1 MKSYNGVDSICIL
14 FQVSKFGSLLANNS
28 QRRLGS
34 VTNIKQARGGLYVE
48 TSSCRN
54 LRQVTWENVFRKAL
68 ENSILVLQHS
78 YFDEICKFGFEYK
91 RNTTATATIL
101 YKKPQ
106 IKNK

>member
-14 FQVSKFGSLLANNS
+14 FQVSKFGS
-28 QRRLGS
+28 RRLGS
-34 VTNIKQARGGLYVE
+34 VTNIKRARSGLYVE
-48 TSSCRN
+48 MSSCRN
-54 LRQVTWENVFRKAL
+54 LRQVMWENVFRKAL